1 MISFLSPY
9 FSNKGFTQ
17 VAGID
22 YHDTFAFVAKL
33 VIVRC
38 LLAIAIARNWELHQ
52 LDVHNALLHGDLDEE
67 VYMQL
72 PPGNNSSLCQ
82 KLKEFLHIMF
92 HIKDLE
98 KFKYFLGIEVA
109 RHPSE
114 IFLCQQKYTLDIL
127 TETGML
133 GTKPCPF
140 PMEQKLKLTPNTGSP
155 LSDPMQYKRLVGK
168 LIYLT

>member
-72 PPGNNSSLCQ
+72 PPG
-82 KLKEFLHIMF
+82 
-92 HIKDLE
+92 
-98 KFKYFLGIEVA
+98 IEVA